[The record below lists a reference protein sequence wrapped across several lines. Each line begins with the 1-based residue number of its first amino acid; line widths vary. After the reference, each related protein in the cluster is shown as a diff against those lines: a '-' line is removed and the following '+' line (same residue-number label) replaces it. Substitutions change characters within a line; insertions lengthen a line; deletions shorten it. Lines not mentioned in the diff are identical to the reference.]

1 MKEVETRIDA
11 YIEDNL
17 DQYIGQLT
25 KLCAQPSVSA
35 KGVGIEACAELV
47 ADMLRQR
54 DFSVQILPTAGNP
67 VVVGRLE
74 GNSDRTLLCYNHYDV
89 QPEEPLELW
98 TTPPF
103 EPTVRDGALY
113 ARGATDDKGE
123 FVARLA
129 AVDAV
134 RAANGGKL
142 PCGITFVVEGE
153 EEVGSPYIAPFV
165 QEHKELLE
173 SQGAL
178 WETGGVDPDDRPA
191 MVLGV
196 RGVLGCELSVQT
208 LNRDAHSGHAHY
220 LPNAAWRLLRAL
232 ESIKGADE
240 RIRINGF
247 YDQAKPPSE
256 LDRSL
261 IEALPDHEA
270 WVREYY
276 GTNKIVRDL
285 KGVELYRAVFEPTCN
300 IQGLTAGY
308 QGEGMKTIIPGKA
321 SAKLDFRLVPD
332 QDPDDIFNKLR
343 AHLDENG
350 FDDVEVAAYG
360 RMWPAKSPADDP
372 LVQLAVQA
380 AEEVYGQ
387 SPLIDPLGGG
397 SSPVYA
403 FAQPLGD
410 IPVITAGVSY
420 PGNQAHAPNEH
431 VRLKDFVKGAQHIGR
446 IMNGFADLG

>member
-1 MKEVETRIDA
+1 MKKVEGVIDA
-11 YIEDNL
+11 YIKENL
-17 DQYIGQLT
+17 DDYVGQLT

-35 KGVGIEACAELV
+35 KGVGIDACAELV

-54 DFSVQILPTAGNP
+54 DFSVQILPSAGNP

-74 GNSDRTLLCYNHYDV
+74 GSSDRTLLCYNHYDV

-134 RAANGGKL
+134 LEANNGKL
-142 PCGITFVVEGE
+142 PCGITFAVEGE

-165 QEHKELLE
+165 KEHKELLE

-196 RGVLGCELSVQT
+196 RGVLGCELFVQT
-208 LNRDAHSGHAHY
+208 INRDAHSGHAHY

-261 IEALPDHEA
+261 IDALPDHEA

-276 GTNKIVRDL
+276 GTNDIVRGL
-285 KGVELYRAVFEPTCN
+285 KGKELYQAVFEPTCN

-332 QDPDDIFNKLR
+332 QDPDDIYQKLR
-343 AHLDENG
+343 AHLDGNG
-350 FDDVEVAAYG
+350 FDDVVVIPYG

-372 LVQLAVQA
+372 LVRLAVQA

-387 SPLIDPLGGG
+387 TPIIDPLGGG

-431 VRLKDFVKGAQHIGR
+431 VRLKDFVKGAQHIAR

>member
-1 MKEVETRIDA
+1 MKEVETRIDD
-11 YIEDNL
+11 YIKDKL
-17 DQYIGQLT
+17 DDYIVQLT

-35 KGVGIEACAELV
+35 KGVGIEGCAALV
-47 ADMLRQR
+47 ADMLRER
-54 DFSVQILPTAGNP
+54 DFVVQILPTAGNP

-74 GNSDRTLLCYNHYDV
+74 GNSERTLLCYNHYDV

-123 FVARLA
+123 FMARLA

-134 RAANGGKL
+134 RSANGGQL

-165 QEHKELLE
+165 QEHKELLK

-178 WETGGVDPDDRPA
+178 WETGGVDPSDRPA

-208 LNRDAHSGHAHY
+208 INRDAHSGNAHY

-232 ESIKGADE
+232 ESLKGTDE
-240 RIRINGF
+240 WIRIKGF
-247 YDQAKPPSE
+247 YDQARAPSE
-256 LDRSL
+256 LDNSL

-285 KGVELYRAVFEPTCN
+285 QGNGLDRAVFDPTCN
-300 IQGLTAGY
+300 IQGLTAGH
-308 QGEGMKTIIPGKA
+308 QGLGMKTIIPSKA

-332 QDPDDIFNKLR
+332 QDPDDIYEKLL
-343 AHLDENG
+343 AHLGENG
-350 FDDVEVAAYG
+350 FSDVEVTPYG

-387 SPLIDPLGGG
+387 TPLIDPLGGG

-403 FAQPLGD
+403 FAKPLGD

-431 VRLKDFVKGAQHIGR
+431 VRLKDFVKGAQHIAR
-446 IMNGFADLG
+446 IMNGFADLP